1 MTTTK
6 SSETDAARA
15 LQLEEK
21 SIHYID
27 PSERH
32 GRVRD
37 QFTMWFG
44 ANTCALALVFGGL
57 AITFGLSLGWAIVA
71 ILIGTAIGAA
81 VAAFHALQG
90 PHLGVPQLIQSR
102 GQFGFYGATFF
113 FLATYLL
120 QFGYMAAQLVVQGFL
135 LNTAFPAV
143 SIPAW
148 IAICAV
154 PTVVLAVFGY
164 NLVHA
169 WQRYITIVVAVM
181 VTIIAIQSIVY
192 SGGHHSGA
200 AFTSP
205 SAATFM
211 TVISLFFIAAASWSP
226 NVSDY
231 SRYLPENVS
240 FGRTFSAI
248 FFGIFLG
255 WSAIA
260 CIGGL
265 VVWQIPSGSLYAA
278 IQTITGTWALVLLAI
293 SLISTNTVN
302 TYTGMLSVVSTIS
315 TFRRVPVSQALR
327 ILGIVLTV
335 GAALI
340 AAIAGDNS
348 FLNSLENFLDVLIFV
363 FVPWSAINLADF
375 YFVRGGRYDVDSF
388 FTPKGIY
395 GGWQMKAIICYLIGL
410 AVEFPFLNQT
420 FYEGPFAKQLNG
432 VDISWIVGFVVPFFL
447 YLFVARIGGSNA
459 LRPAQAAV
467 PGGVDPAGRR

>member
-1 MTTTK
+1 MTTST
-6 SSETDAARA
+6 SSRTDAARA

-57 AITFGLSLGWAIVA
+57 AISFGLSLGWAIVA
-71 ILIGTAIGAA
+71 ILVGTGIGAA

-90 PHLGVPQLIQSR
+90 PQLGVPQLIQSR

-120 QFGYMAAQLVVQGFL
+120 QFGYMAAQLVVQGYL
-135 LNTAFPAV
+135 LNTAFPAL

-148 IAICAV
+148 IGICAV
-154 PTVVLAVFGY
+154 PTVVLAIYGY
-164 NLVHA
+164 NLVHM
-169 WQRYITIVVAVM
+169 WQRYITVVVAVM

-192 SGGHHSGA
+192 SGGHNSGA

-240 FGRTFSAI
+240 FRRTFSAI

-255 WSAIA
+255 WAAIS
-260 CIGGL
+260 CIGSL
-265 VVWQIPSGSLYAA
+265 VVWQIPTGSLYAA
-278 IQTITGTWALVLLAI
+278 IQTITGKWALILLAI

-315 TFRRVPVSQALR
+315 TFRRVPVKQWLR
-327 ILGIVLTV
+327 ILGIALMVA
-335 GAALI
+335 AALI
-340 AAIAGDNS
+340 SAIAGYNS

-375 YFVRGGRYDVDSF
+375 YLVRRGKYDIDSF
-388 FTPKGIY
+388 FTPNGVY
-395 GGWQMKAIICYLIGL
+395 GGWQWKAIICYLIGL
-410 AVEFPFLNQT
+410 GIEFPFLNQT
-420 FYEGPFAKQLNG
+420 FYEGPFARLLGG
-432 VDISWIVGFVVPFFL
+432 VDISWIVGFIVPVFL
-447 YLFVARIGGSNA
+447 YLFVARTGRASALQPAEAAAAGGV
-459 LRPAQAAV
+459 RPA
-467 PGGVDPAGRR
+467 G

>member
-1 MTTTK
+1 MTTTT

-27 PSERH
+27 PGERH

-57 AITFGLSLGWAIVA
+57 AISFGLSLGWAIVA
-71 ILIGTAIGAA
+71 ILVGTAIGAA
-81 VAAFHALQG
+81 VAGFHALQG
-90 PHLGVPQLIQSR
+90 PQLGVPQLIQCR
-102 GQFGFYGATFF
+102 GQFGFYGATIF

-120 QFGYMAAQLVVQGFL
+120 QFGYMAAQVVVQGYL
-135 LNTAFPAV
+135 LNTAFPAL

-148 IAICAV
+148 MAICVV
-154 PTVVLAVFGY
+154 PTIVLATYGY

-169 WQRYITIVVAVM
+169 WQRYITIVVALM
-181 VTIIAIQSIVY
+181 VLIIAIQSIVY
-192 SGGHHSGA
+192 SGGHHSGP
-200 AFTSP
+200 AFASP

-231 SRYLPENVS
+231 SRYLPENVR
-240 FGRTFSAI
+240 FGPTFSAI

-255 WSAIA
+255 WAAIS
-260 CIGGL
+260 CIGAL
-265 VVWQIPSGSLYAA
+265 VVWQIPTGSLYAA
-278 IQTITGTWALVLLAI
+278 IQTITGKWALVLLAI

-315 TFRRVPVSQALR
+315 TFRRVPVKQWLR
-327 ILGIVLTV
+327 ILGIALMV

-340 AAIAGDNS
+340 AAIAGYTS

-375 YFVRGGRYDVDSF
+375 YFVRHGHYDVDSF

-395 GGWQMKAIICYLIGL
+395 GGWQMKPIICYVIGL
-410 AVEFPFLNQT
+410 GIEFPFLNQT
-420 FYEGPFAKQLNG
+420 IYVGPFAKLLGG
-432 VDISWIVGFVVPFFL
+432 VDISWIVGFIVPFFL
-447 YLFVARIGGSNA
+447 YLFVARVGRARAPEPAHAAATGGV
-459 LRPAQAAV
+459 RPA
-467 PGGVDPAGRR
+467 G

>member
-1 MTTTK
+1 MASSTK
-6 SSETDAARA
+6 SDAARA
-15 LQLEEK
+15 LQIEEK

-44 ANTCALALVFGGL
+44 ANTCALALVFGSL
-57 AITFGLSLGWAIVA
+57 AIIFGLSLGWAIVA
-71 ILIGTAIGAA
+71 ILLGTAIGAL

-90 PHLGVPQLIQSR
+90 PKLGVPQLIQCR
-102 GQFGFYGATFF
+102 GQFGFYGATIFF
-113 FLATYLL
+113 VATYLL
-120 QFGYMAAQLVVQGFL
+120 QFGYMAAQLVVQGYM
-135 LNTAFPAV
+135 LNQAFSAL
-143 SIPAW
+143 SIPVW

-154 PTVVLAVFGY
+154 PTFVLALFGY
-164 NLVHA
+164 NLVHL
-169 WQRYITIVVAVM
+169 WQRYVTVVVAIM
-181 VTIIAIQSIVY
+181 VVIIAIQGIVFNN
-192 SGGHHSGA
+192 GHASGA
-200 AFTSP
+200 AWVSP

-231 SRYLPENVS
+231 SRYLPEDVS
-240 FGRTFSAI
+240 FARTFSAI

-260 CIGGL
+260 CIGAL
-265 VVWQIPSGSLYAA
+265 VVWQIPTGSLYAA
-278 IQTITGTWALVLLAI
+278 IQTITGKWALVLLAV

-302 TYTGMLSVVSTIS
+302 TYTGMLSVVSTVS

-327 ILGIVLTV
+327 VLGLVLMV

-340 AAIAGDNS
+340 SAIAGYHS

-363 FVPWSAINLADF
+363 FVPWSAINLLDF
-375 YFVRGGRYDVDSF
+375 YVIHHGRYDIDSF
-388 FTPKGIY
+388 FTADGIY
-395 GGWQMKAIICYLIGL
+395 GGWQAKAIICYVIGL
-410 AVEFPFLNQT
+410 GVEVPFINQT
-420 FYEGPFAKQLNG
+420 FFVGPLVSSLDG

-447 YLFVARIGGSNA
+447 YLFLARMGRSTATQPMTPAMGSVGSGGGA
-459 LRPAQAAV
+459 
-467 PGGVDPAGRR
+467 

>member
-1 MTTTK
+1 MTTTT

-27 PSERH
+27 PRERH

-57 AITFGLSLGWAIVA
+57 AISFGLSLGWAIVA
-71 ILIGTAIGAA
+71 ILVGTAVGAA

-90 PHLGVPQLIQSR
+90 PQLGVPQLIQSR
-102 GQFGFYGATFF
+102 GQFGFYGATVF

-120 QFGYMAAQLVVQGFL
+120 QFGYMAAQVVVQGYL
-135 LNTAFPAV
+135 LNTAFPAL

-148 IAICAV
+148 MAICVV
-154 PTVVLAVFGY
+154 PTIVLATFGY

-200 AFTSP
+200 AFAAP

-231 SRYLPENVS
+231 SRYLPEDVR
-240 FGRTFSAI
+240 FGPTFSAI

-255 WSAIA
+255 WAAIS
-260 CIGGL
+260 CIGSL
-265 VVWQIPSGSLYAA
+265 VVWQIPTGSLYAA
-278 IQTITGTWALVLLAI
+278 IQTITGKWALVLLAI

-315 TFRRVPVSQALR
+315 TFRRVPVKQWLR
-327 ILGIVLTV
+327 ILGIALMVA
-335 GAALI
+335 AALI
-340 AAIAGDNS
+340 AAIAGYTS

-363 FVPWSAINLADF
+363 FVPWSAINLTDF
-375 YFVRGGRYDVDSF
+375 YFVRKGRYDVDSF
-388 FTPKGIY
+388 FTPKGVY

-410 AVEFPFLNQT
+410 GIEFPFLNQT
-420 FYEGPFAKQLNG
+420 IYVGPFAKLLGG
-432 VDISWIVGFVVPFFL
+432 VDISWIVGFVVPFAL
-447 YLFVARIGGSNA
+447 YLFVARMGRAST
-459 LRPAQAAV
+459 LRPAEAAAT
-467 PGGVDPAGRR
+467 GGVRPTG

>member
-1 MTTTK
+1 MATTK
-6 SSETDAARA
+6 SSETEAARA
-15 LQLEEK
+15 LQIEEK

-57 AITFGLSLGWAIVA
+57 AISFGLSLGWAIVA
-71 ILIGTAIGAA
+71 ILVGTAIGAA

-90 PHLGVPQLIQSR
+90 PQLGVPQLVQCR
-102 GQFGFYGATFF
+102 GQFGFYGATIF

-120 QFGYMAAQLVVQGFL
+120 QFGYMAAQLVVQGYL

-143 SIPAW
+143 SIPVW
-148 IAICAV
+148 ILICAV
-154 PTVVLAVFGY
+154 PTVILAIFGY

-169 WQRYITIVVAVM
+169 WQRYITIVVAIM
-181 VTIIAIQSIVY
+181 VLIIAIQSVAF
-192 SGGHHSGA
+192 SSGHHQGA
-200 AFTSP
+200 AFASP
-205 SAATFM
+205 SVATFM

-231 SRYLPENVS
+231 SRYLPEDVS
-240 FGRTFSAI
+240 FRRTFSAI

-255 WSAIA
+255 WAAIA
-260 CIGGL
+260 CIGSL
-265 VVWQIPSGSLYAA
+265 VVWQIPTGSLYAA
-278 IQTITGTWALVLLAI
+278 IQTITGKWALVLLAI

-315 TFRRVPVSQALR
+315 TFRRVPVGQAIR
-327 ILGIVLTV
+327 ILGIGLMVA
-335 GAALI
+335 AALI
-340 AAIAGDNS
+340 AAIAGYNS

-363 FVPWSAINLADF
+363 FVPWSAINLLDF
-375 YFVRGGRYDVDSF
+375 YFVRKGHYDIDSF
-388 FTPKGIY
+388 FTPKGVY

-420 FYEGPFAKQLNG
+420 FYEGPFAKLLNG
-432 VDISWIVGFVVPFFL
+432 VDISWIVGFIVPFFL

-467 PGGVDPAGRR
+467 PGGVDPAGRH